1 MMIKGLLSRLA
12 KMSIVAVFFAP
23 MILSAQT
30 IDSVCFNGIPD
41 SLTSTAPAT
50 GGDGA
55 FTYEWQD
62 SVSGG
67 SWASIAASN
76 SLDFQPSSLTQ
87 STYFRRKVT
96 STSCGTAYSNPV
108 QIHVFD
114 VFDTISTSVTN
125 VTCNGA
131 STGAISLTI
140 TGGNT
145 PYIYSWSNGG
155 SASSATGLTAG
166 AYTVTVTDA
175 AGCGTLNYS
184 FTISEPTA
192 LVASIGSTINVVC
205 NGGNTGS
212 AIAAATGGT
221 GAYTYAW
228 SNGASS
234 ASITGLIA
242 GTYTVTVTD
251 ANGCTDTE
259 LTTISEPAALVASIA
274 SSTNV
279 LCNGGSNGAATAT
292 ASGGTG
298 AYTYAWSNGAS
309 SATATGLLAGT
320 YTVTVTDANGCT
332 DTDAVIISE
341 PTALVANVAS
351 SNNASC
357 NGSNDGSA
365 TASGAGG
372 TAPYSFLWSNG
383 AGTAGATGLL
393 AGSYTVTVTDA
404 NGCTDTDVVTITE
417 PAILVASISG
427 NVNVS
432 CNGGA
437 NGSLTA
443 SATGGTTA
451 YTYLWSDGSTAATAA
466 GLSAG
471 TYTVTITDA
480 NGCSDTESAT
490 VTEPTLLV
498 LSTSAVN
505 VTCNGG
511 LDGAIDL
518 TVSGGTT
525 SYTFSWSNGAVTED
539 INSISAGTYTV
550 TVTDANG
557 CSDNTSETLSEPAV
571 LTGGSII
578 IGN

>member
-23 MILSAQT
+23 MILNAQT

-76 SLDFQPSSLTQ
+76 NLDFQPSSLIQ

-131 STGAISLTI
+131 STGSISLTI

-166 AYTVTVTDA
+166 TYTVTVSDA

-212 AIAAATGGT
+212 AIANAT
-221 GAYTYAW
+221 
-228 SNGASS
+228 
-234 ASITGLIA
+234 
-242 GTYTVTVTD
+242 
-251 ANGCTDTE
+251 
-259 LTTISEPAALVASIA
+259 
-274 SSTNV
+274 
-279 LCNGGSNGAATAT
+279 
-292 ASGGTG
+292 GGTG

-451 YTYLWSDGSTAATAA
+451 YTYLWSDGSTAVIAA

-471 TYTVTITDA
+471 TYTVTIADA

-571 LTGGSII
+571 LIGGSII

>member
-1 MMIKGLLSRLA
+1 M
-12 KMSIVAVFFAP
+12 
-23 MILSAQT
+23 
-30 IDSVCFNGIPD
+30 
-41 SLTSTAPAT
+41 
-50 GGDGA
+50 
-55 FTYEWQD
+55 
-62 SVSGG
+62 
-67 SWASIAASN
+67 
-76 SLDFQPSSLTQ
+76 
-87 STYFRRKVT
+87 
-96 STSCGTAYSNPV
+96 
-108 QIHVFD
+108 
-114 VFDTISTSVTN
+114 
-125 VTCNGA
+125 
-131 STGAISLTI
+131 

-145 PYIYSWSNGG
+145 PYSYAWSNGG
-155 SASSATGLTAG
+155 STASITGLAAG
-166 AYTVTVTDA
+166 AYSVTVTDA

-192 LVASIGSTINVVC
+192 LVASIGSTANVSC
-205 NGGNTGS
+205 NGDNTGS
-212 AIAAATGGT
+212 ASASATGGI
-221 GAYTYAW
+221 GPYTYAW
-228 SNGASS
+228 SNGATT
-234 ASITGLIA
+234 ASNTGLMA

-251 ANGCTDTE
+251 ASGCTDTE
-259 LTTISEPAALVASIA
+259 IVTITEPTALVASVG

-279 LCNGGSNGAATAT
+279 LCNSGSNGSATAT
-292 ASGGTG
+292 ASGGTA
-298 AYTYAWSNGAS
+298 AYTFLWSNGS
-309 SATATGLLAGT
+309 STATVTGLSAGT

-332 DTDAVIISE
+332 DTDIVTISE
-341 PTALVANVAS
+341 PAALVANVTS

-357 NGSNDGSA
+357 NGSNDGAA
-365 TASGAGG
+365 TASAAGG
-372 TAPYSFLWSNG
+372 TAPYSFSWSNG
-383 AGTAGATGLL
+383 ASTAGATGLI

-404 NGCTDTDVVTITE
+404 NGCTDTDVVNITE

-451 YTYLWSDGSTAATAA
+451 YTYLWSDGSTAATAS

-480 NGCSDTESAT
+480 NGCSDTESAI
-490 VTEPTLLV
+490 VTEPTLLL

-525 SYTFSWSNGAVTED
+525 SYTFSWSSGAVTED
-539 INSISAGTYTV
+539 INSIAAGTYTV

>member
-41 SLTSTAPAT
+41 SLTSTTPAT

-67 SWASIAASN
+67 LWVSIAASN

-96 STSCGTAYSNPV
+96 SVSCGTDYSNPV

-114 VFDTISTSVTN
+114 VFDTISTTATN

-145 PYIYSWSNGG
+145 PYTYSWSNGG
-155 SASSATGLTAG
+155 GASSATGLTAG
-166 AYTVTVTDA
+166 TYTVTVMDA

-192 LVASIGSTINVVC
+192 VVASIGSTTNVVC
-205 NGGNTGS
+205 NGGNSGS
-212 AIAAATGGT
+212 ATAIAAGGT

-228 SNGASS
+228 SNGSTTALN
-234 ASITGLIA
+234 TGLVA

-251 ANGCTDTE
+251 ASGCTDTE
-259 LTTISEPAALVASIA
+259 FVTITEPSALIASIG

-279 LCNGGSNGAATAT
+279 LCNGGTNGSATAT
-292 ASGGTG
+292 ASGGT
-298 AYTYAWSNGAS
+298 ATYTFLWSNGAN
-309 SATATGLLAGT
+309 SATASGLLAGT
-320 YTVTVTDANGCT
+320 Y
-332 DTDAVIISE
+332 S
-341 PTALVANVAS
+341 
-351 SNNASC
+351 
-357 NGSNDGSA
+357 
-365 TASGAGG
+365 
-372 TAPYSFLWSNG
+372 
-383 AGTAGATGLL
+383 
-393 AGSYTVTVTDA
+393 VTVTDA

-417 PAILVASISG
+417 PTVLVVNIASSNNVSCNGSNDGSATAAGAGGLAPYSFLWSNGVSTATTTSLTAGSYTITITDANGCVDTELVTITEPTMLVASISG
-427 NVNVS
+427 NTNVS
-432 CNGGA
+432 CSGGA

-443 SATGGTTA
+443 LATGGTIA
-451 YTYLWSDGSTAATAA
+451 YSYLWSNGATTATVS
-466 GLSAG
+466 GLLAG

-480 NGCSDTESAT
+480 NGCTDTQNET
-490 VTEPTLLV
+490 ITEPTLLV
-498 LSTSAVN
+498 LTTAGIN

-511 LDGAIDL
+511 LDGSINL
-518 TVSGGTT
+518 IVSGATAP
-525 SYTFSWSNGAVTED
+525 YTYIWSNGAITED
-539 INSISAGTYTV
+539 LNSIAAGTYTV

-557 CSDNTSETLSEPAV
+557 CSDNSSETLSEPST
-571 LTGGSII
+571 LSGGSII